1 MECLREG
8 HLNLVPRY
16 KSNATIYQ
24 NADIGVWSG
33 KLDLWDSVFF
43 LVPGPQFPYVNN
55 ENCPRWFQKAPLLK
69 TA

>member
-8 HLNLVPRY
+8 YLNLVPRY

-24 NADIGVWSG
+24 KADIGVWSG

-43 LVPGPQFPYVNN
+43 SSRTSVSLCKQ
-55 ENCPRWFQKAPLLK
+55 
-69 TA
+69 